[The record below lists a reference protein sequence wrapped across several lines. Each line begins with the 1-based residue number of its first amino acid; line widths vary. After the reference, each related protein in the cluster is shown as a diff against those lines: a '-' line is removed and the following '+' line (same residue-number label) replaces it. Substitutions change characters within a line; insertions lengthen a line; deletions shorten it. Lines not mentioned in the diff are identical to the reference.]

1 MTSILYLDKNGE
13 RIEDYIFS
21 SKFSEVCMYK
31 NKYIDKDKKLFV
43 MPKDYYLTKK
53 KSDENNITEWD
64 NYDYILIPSDSDR
77 NEEEWNKNKK
87 GELEILRGD
96 GGCPFTCHTS
106 KQNCPSGDGYCGY
119 SAKDARCTCH
129 SHASGQACISDADC
143 DQKDYTCQCQQ
154 SRSWWPCGGCLVCC
168 STNCTCQHNSLLG
181 TAVRDQ

>member
-1 MTSILYLDKNGE
+1 
-13 RIEDYIFS
+13 
-21 SKFSEVCMYK
+21 MYK

-77 NEEEWNKNKK
+77 NEEEWKKNKK

-119 SAKDARCTCH
+119 SAKHGRCTCH
-129 SHASGQACISDADC
+129 SHAPPAPPPPLNESCSHVKTPCILDMNCGYCPKGSKCGSIYNPDDYESC
-143 DQKDYTCQCQQ
+143 DKVEP
-154 SRSWWPCGGCLVCC
+154 PCIIGH
-168 STNCTCQHNSLLG
+168 NCGYCNTGNFCYN
-181 TAVRDQ
+181 